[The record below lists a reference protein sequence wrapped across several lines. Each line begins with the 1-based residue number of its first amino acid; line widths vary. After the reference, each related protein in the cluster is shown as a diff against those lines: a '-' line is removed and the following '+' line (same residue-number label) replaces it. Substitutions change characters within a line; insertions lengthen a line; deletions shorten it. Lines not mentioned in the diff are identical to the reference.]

1 MWLLRLVG
9 WRVVA
14 CVVIAVH
21 AELKPQSGYACQHIK
36 VRVDR
41 QFGKGIIKV
50 VGSLLV
56 GHAVVPV
63 QDSDFE
69 ILLQAGVEDLY
80 AASRAG
86 GAGMMNRNRCGSAGC
101 LVLRSAPCACGLF
114 SVFRRNRKYAVSR
127 NRFAIRNGS
136 NGSFHQIG
144 RMLVAERTESFYAH
158 TVAQEF
164 EFCRHATF
172 GHDVAGGAP
181 ANPSCAVAA

>member
-1 MWLLRLVG
+1 MGEHDVEARFAKLHVGIYIQERVVSYLHFSNIGECGCCRLVG

-80 AASRAG
+80 AASVLAG
-86 GAGMMNRNRCGSAGC
+86 
-101 LVLRSAPCACGLF
+101 
-114 SVFRRNRKYAVSR
+114 
-127 NRFAIRNGS
+127 
-136 NGSFHQIG
+136 
-144 RMLVAERTESFYAH
+144 
-158 TVAQEF
+158 QE
-164 EFCRHATF
+164 
-172 GHDVAGGAP
+172 
-181 ANPSCAVAA
+181 